1 MRNAFF
7 SAAHCSFIFS
17 TYLHAQEVIVAR
29 ETKPE
34 APKQAVPSSEQSPSE
49 SLAPEP
55 AKPKSRQEKSGSAVP
70 TLEQMR
76 MAGARAAE
84 GLENRPLPQSTRE
97 IAPAPVP
104 TVAETPRPVKR
115 ESPVEQRSTSPMSKP
130 RSNKLEGIG
139 PIRPTMIESGREEP
153 SATPSPKAQTRSE
166 QTPAP

>member
-7 SAAHCSFIFS
+7 SAALCSFIFS

-34 APKQAVPSSEQSPSE
+34 TPKQAVPSSEQRPSE

-55 AKPKSRQEKSGSAVP
+55 AKANSRQEKSGSAVP

-84 GLENRPLPQSTRE
+84 GLEHRPIPQSTRE
-97 IAPAPVP
+97 IARAPAP
-104 TVAETPRPVKR
+104 
-115 ESPVEQRSTSPMSKP
+115 
-130 RSNKLEGIG
+130 
-139 PIRPTMIESGREEP
+139 
-153 SATPSPKAQTRSE
+153 SAS
-166 QTPAP
+166 

>member
-7 SAAHCSFIFS
+7 SAALCSFIFS

-115 ESPVEQRSTSPMSKP
+115 ECPVEQRSTSPMSKP
-130 RSNKLEGIG
+130 RSNKLEEIG
-139 PIRPTMIESGREEP
+139 PIRPTLIESGREAA
-153 SATPSPKAQTRSE
+153 SAPRCRIARTGSQQA
-166 QTPAP
+166 